1 MVKGAPSVNPLG
13 AAVTKRKAPGSDG
26 VVALGGWLYQHEKN
40 TKLSGA
46 SRWIT
51 YDNLHANIAIVAA
64 AIQAWLTLGGSVKW
78 KAQENPRGGADAAR
92 CAELVQEGLIDARM
106 TKPWRAVVK
115 RQLMKKFRGF
125 ALHAKGTRRDDQG
138 RIVFAELAHRPQWT
152 VERWDKPT
160 ETDPWTGIV
169 QRTKLGKEMPIDRG
183 DLFYSVED
191 GFTDSPDGIGLFRH
205 MVETEKI
212 YTRYRQ
218 LHGIGVDEDVNG
230 IPLGRAPLSEL
241 ARQAVEFGGV
251 DKDDAAGIA
260 SYVNAR
266 TASMRDLMQNR
277 VVGYGRSLLLDSL
290 PYFTTETDGSSRPS
304 GMYQFNYE
312 TIKSTIGAIP
322 ELRASLDDLNREFA
336 RVMCAEWLLM
346 GDSEGA
352 RSVHDGKIDMF
363 AAVINATLDDIA
375 DDATRDLSWWLTA
388 RNGYDPDKCAPTLT
402 HEPVRTQSAM
412 AAAEMLATLAKAG
425 LMPDDEAI
433 NALRQRED
441 LPPAPDVDPEDKL
454 APRGKPAPLEDDD
467 PVDDDLDDQGGD

>member
-1 MVKGAPSVNPLG
+1 MVKGAPSVNPTG
-13 AAVTKRKAPGSDG
+13 VAKRRAPGSDG
-26 VVALGGWLYQHEKN
+26 VIAIGGWLYEYEKN
-40 TKLSGA
+40 PKVSGA
-46 SRWIT
+46 NRWVT
-51 YDNLHANIAIVAA
+51 YDNLHANVAIVAA

-78 KAQENPRGGADAAR
+78 TAQENPAGGADATR

-106 TKPWRAVVK
+106 TKPWRQVVK

-138 RIVFAELAHRPQWT
+138 RIVFAELAHRPQWS
-152 VERWDKPT
+152 VEKWDKPT

-169 QRTKLGKEMPIDRG
+169 QRTRMGATFPIARA

-191 GFTDSPDGIGLFRH
+191 GFTDSPDGVGLFRH
-205 MVETEKI
+205 LVETEKI
-212 YTRYRQ
+212 FTRYRQ

-241 ARQAVEFGGV
+241 ARQAVEFGNV
-251 DKDDAAGIA
+251 DKDDVEGIA
-260 SYVNAR
+260 AYVNAR
-266 TASMRDLMQNR
+266 TSQMRDLMQNR

-304 GMYQFNYE
+304 SVYQFNYE
-312 TIKSTIGAIP
+312 TIKSTIGSIP
-322 ELRASLDDLNREFA
+322 ELRQSIDDLNREFA

-346 GDSEGA
+346 GDSEGS
-352 RSVHDGKIDMF
+352 RNVHDGKLGMF

-388 RNGYDPDKCAPTLT
+388 RNGYDPDKCAPTLV
-402 HEPVRTQSAM
+402 HEPVRVSSAM
-412 AAAEMLATLAKAG
+412 QAAEMLATLAKAG

-433 NALRQRED
+433 NALRERED
-441 LPPAPDVDPEDKL
+441 LPPAPEVADEDRL
-454 APRGKPAPLEDDD
+454 APRGSARKPLDDD
-467 PVDDDLDDQGGD
+467 EPLDDDLEGDD